1 MSDTE
6 QQRLEGW
13 LRKLLDLTLRNP
25 LINLRPSRGLAFLRP
40 HPNELLR
47 LLLGAE
53 DKGVELIAF
62 PWSDMPWEVLENWRV
77 SEDRAV
83 VPGLD
88 DPIAPSQD
96 PQEHILRDEATSRGR
111 RRRRVSLADAN
122 WDDALLI
129 SSGEGV
135 LVDAVPED
143 LQDDLVDLDRQQ
155 RLRQQEGGVHTL
167 YLAMGLLRWK
177 EKGSN
182 TQWIESPLLLV
193 PVQLSRSNAQ
203 SPFKLSLRD
212 DAAVFNPSLV
222 HKLRQDFGL
231 PLEIELPEEGLEAD
245 NLPELLEKVRAAVA
259 PMGDWT
265 VEEESRLGLFSFHKQ
280 HLWND
285 LAERA
290 KEVLS
295 HPVVGRIA
303 GQVDDPGRHDPLVDW
318 EKLDERFSPSELLTP
333 LPVDA
338 SQMRALTLVDQGHN
352 LVIDGPPGTG
362 KSQTITNLIAHA
374 LGKGKRVLFVSE
386 KATALSVV
394 HDRLEELGLG
404 PFCLDLHSSK
414 AQKSEVVA
422 QLRRTL
428 DAAVAHD
435 SAHWTKM
442 AAQLHEQRLELNAAM
457 DALHEKR
464 ANGYSLFQAIGVWT
478 TLTKPSNELDVAMGQ
493 VSLQD
498 AQQYA
503 QTKKSVSS
511 WARAHSML
519 PQPASRFMPLSGR
532 PLPEDEPFF
541 SAIEQALTSLSSLE
555 NAFRTLGLAVDAVSM
570 ESVRKMV
577 KTVSLALPADFPP
590 EWREWMMVEGRP
602 QQVESYRQ
610 SKQEWARAWA
620 PLDASLNQPVL
631 GTVSSWSSAWT
642 QAQTAVW
649 PMGWLKRRA
658 LRRALVVHSKTGQ
671 PPTDEQMSLLVQA
684 FPVIHQARAQ
694 LKKLDGEIDKKL
706 SRWVRSR
713 QDWEKVDSACHWA
726 EDALEAL
733 AGSEQENLRNLMVS
747 PPPSLTSE
755 WVAKLADALATF
767 DSACSQWRGWF
778 LAGEE
783 GWPPSGEKASL
794 ESWRRHWQEWR
805 NARPA
810 WPAWRHCEQSASQ
823 LRALGLE
830 GLIDAANHLH
840 LQPAQVED
848 AWMWAYWKTWI
859 SQVQESIG
867 KWDALGQRR
876 ELAIEDFSKLD
887 ANVENGTR
895 HEILARLCATWRH
908 AERNAPA
915 TETRLLNHEL
925 GKKRAHLPP
934 RQLLSRLPNLWPAMK
949 PCLLM
954 SPLSAAQHLGPDT
967 PMFDLVVF
975 DEASQISVADAV
987 GVIARGKQVV
997 VVGDPKQMPPSRL
1010 FDASDVEDEDDP
1022 LTERDL
1028 DSILDECISHMN
1040 RVLLNWHYR
1049 SRHEDLIAFSNH
1061 RYYNGELITFPSPHN
1076 REAGI
1081 VVHEINGGYE
1091 RAGRRVNIA
1100 EAQAVVDAIVAH
1112 YQVPGQMQSLGVI
1125 TFNQNQQ
1132 RLINRMLDARRASDM
1147 GLDASLTAASEEVF
1161 VKNLETVQG
1170 DERDIIFFST
1180 TFAPDAAGNFPMQ
1193 FGPLGQLGGERRL
1206 NVAITR
1212 ARHRVEIFTS
1222 FNPGQMDVA
1231 HLRHKGIKDLRDY
1244 LMFARGGEAALLS
1257 VAVPTLGVADS
1268 PFEIAVA
1275 QALEAKGWSVVPQVG
1290 CSGYRI
1296 DLAIKHPDKPGEF
1309 LAGVECDGATYH
1321 SFKVARDRDRMR
1333 QRVLERLGWNIV
1345 RIWSTDWWQD
1355 APGEI
1360 DRIDEKLRFLLQS

>member
-6 QQRLEGW
+6 QHRLDGW

-40 HPNELLR
+40 QPQELLPA
-47 LLLGAE
+47 LLAAE
-53 DKGVELIAF
+53 DNGVELVAF
-62 PWSDMPWEVLENWRV
+62 PWSDMPWQVLEDWR
-77 SEDRAV
+77 
-83 VPGLD
+83 LD
-88 DPIAPSQD
+88 EARPHLPNLDAPVGN
-96 PQEHILRDEATSRGR
+96 QEHILRDEATSRGQ
-111 RRRRVSLADAN
+111 RRRRVSLADESWN
-122 WDDALLI
+122 DALSRLL
-129 SSGEGV
+129 GNGL

-177 EKGSN
+177 EKGTN
-182 TQWIESPLLLV
+182 TNWIESPLLLV
-193 PVQLSRSNAQ
+193 PVQLSRNNAQ
-203 SPFKLSLRD
+203 TAFRLSLRD

-231 PLEIELPEEGLEAD
+231 PLDIKLPEEGLEENSFPVMLDEVRTAVSSM
-245 NLPELLEKVRAAVA
+245 PE
-259 PMGDWT
+259 WT
-265 VEEESRLGLFSFHKQ
+265 LEEESRLGLFSFHKQ

-422 QLRRTL
+422 QLRRTM
-428 DAAVAHD
+428 DAGVAHD
-435 SAHWTKM
+435 SARWTKM
-442 AAQLHEQRLELNAAM
+442 ASQLHEQRLELNAAM

-464 ANGYSLFQAIGVWT
+464 PNGYSLFQAIGLWT
-478 TLTKPSNELDVAMGQ
+478 TLAKPTSELDLAMGY
-493 VSLQD
+493 VASQD
-498 AQQYA
+498 AQEYA
-503 QTKKSVSS
+503 QSKKSIAS
-511 WARAHSML
+511 WARANSML
-519 PQPASRFMPLSGR
+519 PPSASRFLALSGR
-532 PLPEDEPFF
+532 DLPEDEDFF
-541 SAIEQALTSLSSLE
+541 QTVEQALTSLTVIE
-555 NAFRTLGLAVDAVSM
+555 NAFRALGLSVDTVSIGTI
-570 ESVRKMV
+570 RNMV
-577 KTVSLALPADFPP
+577 KTVSLALPAEFPQ
-590 EWREWMMVEGRP
+590 EWRDWIVVEGRP
-602 QQVESYRQ
+602 QQVQVYRQ
-610 SKQEWARAWA
+610 AKQEWSKAWA
-620 PLDASLNQPVL
+620 PLDAGLNQPVL
-631 GTVSSWSSAWT
+631 GTVASWSDEWV
-642 QAQTAVW
+642 QAQSAVW
-649 PMGWLKRRA
+649 PLGWFKRRA

-671 PPTDEQMSLLVQA
+671 PPSNEQMSLLVQA
-684 FPVIHQARAQ
+684 FPVISQARSQ
-694 LKKLDGEIDKKL
+694 LKKLDGDIDKKL

-713 QDWEKVDSACHWA
+713 QDWEKVEVACHWA

-733 AGSEQENLRNLMVS
+733 SGAEQERLRGLLVN
-747 PPPSLTSE
+747 PPPALTPQWAGRLS
-755 WVAKLADALATF
+755 DALASF
-767 DSACSQWRGWF
+767 DAACSQWRSWF
-778 LAGEE
+778 LMGEE
-783 GWPPSGEKASL
+783 GWPSTGEEASL
-794 ESWRRHWQEWR
+794 ESWRRHWQEWKA
-805 NARPA
+805 ARPA
-810 WPAWRHCEQSASQ
+810 WPAWRHCEQSAAQ
-823 LRALGLE
+823 LCSLGLE
-830 GLIDAANHLH
+830 GLIEAATHLKM
-840 LQPAQVED
+840 QPAQVED
-848 AWMWAYWKTWI
+848 AWMWSYWKTWI

-867 KWDALGQRR
+867 KWDALGRRR
-876 ELAIEDFSKLD
+876 EMAIEDFSMLD
-887 ANVENGTR
+887 ANVESGTR
-895 HEILARLCATWRH
+895 HEILARLCATWRM

-1010 FDASDVEDEDDP
+1010 FDASDIEDEDDP

-1081 VVHEINGGYE
+1081 VVHEVNGGYE
-1091 RAGRRVNIA
+1091 RAARRVNLA
-1100 EAQAVVDAIVAH
+1100 EAQAVVDAVVAH
-1112 YQVPGQMQSLGVI
+1112 YQLPGQTKSLGVI

-1147 GLDASLTAASEEVF
+1147 GLDAALTSASEEVF

-1170 DERDIIFFST
+1170 DERDVIFFST

-1275 QALEAKGWSVVPQVG
+1275 EALEARGWSVVPQVG

-1296 DLAIKHPDKPGEF
+1296 DLAVKHPDKPGEY

-1333 QRVLERLGWNIV
+1333 QRVLERLGWNIL

-1355 APGEI
+1355 AAGEI
-1360 DRIDEKLRFLLQS
+1360 DRIDEKLRFLRNV